1 MSTEGCPLFLS
12 LSNSLPFS
20 LAFVL
25 PLSLPLPLSLSACPL
40 LSPSP
45 SVPPATFVPFNVA
58 NDCRFFSLSLW
69 HSSPGSALPLLALWS
84 LCPPVLLPWTSPP
97 ISHNALLSIF
107 LMTVNSVFPPKL
119 GGGSDK
125 MYIYST
131 CKKKGLK
138 KEREKRKRQEGTP
151 GSPIVPTDNSG
162 S

>member
-58 NDCRFFSLSLW
+58 NDCRFFFSLSLY
-69 HSSPGSALPLLALWS
+69 GTALLAVLS
-84 LCPPVLLPWTSPP
+84 LCLHSDLSVRLFCYLGHPPP

-107 LMTVNSVFPPKL
+107 LLTVNSVFPPKL
-119 GGGSDK
+119 GGWV
-125 MYIYST
+125 
-131 CKKKGLK
+131 
-138 KEREKRKRQEGTP
+138 RQN
-151 GSPIVPTDNSG
+151 VHL
-162 S
+162 